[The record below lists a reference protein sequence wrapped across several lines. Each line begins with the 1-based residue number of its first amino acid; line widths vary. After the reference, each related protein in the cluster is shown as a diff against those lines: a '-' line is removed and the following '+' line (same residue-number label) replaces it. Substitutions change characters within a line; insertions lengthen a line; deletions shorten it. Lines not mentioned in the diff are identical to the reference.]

1 MAYIGLPYY
10 GYCPYTTTE
19 AEDGKVTET
28 LGKGKI
34 TRSVI
39 KFTPSEESNA
49 VELWAGDLMEQSE
62 YDNPTASVGIERSY
76 ISLEE
81 EAALCGQEWTS
92 DGADGGI
99 VHNVDDVPPFCRV
112 AAMAKV
118 KKPDRTVKYRV
129 VGYHRVVFGPVN
141 DELATAQKA
150 KAFGTQML
158 SGTASPNADGD
169 FKYKN
174 EFDTF
179 ELALTDFKKFLNV
192 TE

>member
-10 GYCPYTTTE
+10 GFCTYTTAE
-19 AEDGKVTET
+19 AEDGAVTET

-81 EAALCGQEWTS
+81 EAAVCG
-92 DGADGGI
+92 
-99 VHNVDDVPPFCRV
+99 H
-112 AAMAKV
+112 
-118 KKPDRTVKYRV
+118 
-129 VGYHRVVFGPVN
+129 
-141 DELATAQKA
+141 
-150 KAFGTQML
+150 
-158 SGTASPNADGD
+158 
-169 FKYKN
+169 
-174 EFDTF
+174 
-179 ELALTDFKKFLNV
+179 
-192 TE
+192 